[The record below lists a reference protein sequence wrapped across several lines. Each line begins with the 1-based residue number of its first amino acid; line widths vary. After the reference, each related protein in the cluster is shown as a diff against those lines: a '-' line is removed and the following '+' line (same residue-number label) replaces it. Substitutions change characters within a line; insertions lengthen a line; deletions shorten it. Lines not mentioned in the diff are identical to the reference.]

1 MTSQAS
7 SGPVEQITVDLG
19 QRSYDILIG
28 PGLIDSAGAQISSR
42 LTTPRAFIIT
52 DTNVAPLLGGR
63 LAASLESAGIAHET
77 IVLPAGEA
85 TKSFGPFEDLLN
97 ELLQRGVERAT
108 TLVALGGGVIGDI
121 TGFAAA
127 TLLRGINYVQVPTT
141 LLAQVDSSVGGKTAI
156 NAGPG
161 KNLVGSF
168 YQPRLVLADTE
179 TLDTLPKRELLA
191 GYAETVKY
199 GLLGDAEFFA
209 WLEANGAALLS
220 GDHQVRVE
228 AVAKSCRMK
237 AAIVAEDEQERGNRA
252 LLNLGHTFAH
262 ALEAETGFG
271 EKLLHGEAVAI
282 GMVLAFELSA
292 RLNLCSPDDVARVRQ
307 HLQSVGLS
315 VAPPAHPKGQWDIER
330 LITLI
335 GADKKVAQG
344 RPVFVLARAIGDAFI
359 ARDID
364 LGDVEAVLGQA
375 IAA

>member
-1 MTSQAS
+1 MTSNADNRPTEKIS
-7 SGPVEQITVDLG
+7 VDLG
-19 QRSYDILIG
+19 PRSYDILIG
-28 PGLIDSAGAQISSR
+28 PGLVDSAGAEIAAR
-42 LTTPRAFIIT
+42 VTTPRAFIIT
-52 DTNVAPLLGGR
+52 DANVAPLLGDR
-63 LAASLESAGIAHET
+63 LAASLDSAGIDNET

-85 TKSFGPFEDLLN
+85 TKSFGPFENLVNDLLH
-97 ELLQRGVERAT
+97 RGVERAT
-108 TLVALGGGVIGDI
+108 TLVALGGGVVGDI
-121 TGFAAA
+121 TGFAAS

-168 YQPRLVLADTE
+168 YQPRLVLADTA

-191 GYAETVKY
+191 GYAEVAKY

-209 WLEANGAALLS
+209 WLEANGTALLS
-220 GDHQVRVE
+220 GDHQARIH

-237 AAIVAEDEQERGNRA
+237 AAIVAEDEHERGQRA

-292 RLNLCSPDDVARVRQ
+292 RLDLCAADDVARVRA
-307 HLQSVGLS
+307 HLQTVGLS
-315 VAPPAHPKGQWDIER
+315 VAPPPHPKGAWDVQR
-330 LITLI
+330 LISLI

-359 ARDID
+359 ARDVD
-364 LGDVEAVLGQA
+364 LGDVEAMLGQTV
-375 IAA
+375 AA

>member
-1 MTSQAS
+1 MTSNAP
-7 SGPVEQITVDLG
+7 SGPVEQIKVDLG

-28 PGLIDSAGAQISSR
+28 PGLIDSAGAQISTR

-52 DTNVAPLLGGR
+52 DTNVAPLLGDR
-63 LAASLESAGIAHET
+63 LCASLDSAGIDHKT
-77 IVLPAGEA
+77 IVLPAGEP
-85 TKSFGPFEDLLN
+85 TKSFGPFEKLLNDLL
-97 ELLQRGVERAT
+97 QHGVERAT

-121 TGFAAA
+121 TGFAAS

-156 NAGPG
+156 NARHG
-161 KNLVGSF
+161 KNLIGNF
-168 YQPRLVLADTE
+168 YQPRLVLADTK

-209 WLEANGAALLS
+209 WLEANAAALLS
-220 GDHQVRVE
+220 GDHQARIQ

-237 AAIVAEDEQERGNRA
+237 AAIVAEDEQERGSRA

-282 GMVLAFELSA
+282 GMVMAFDLSA
-292 RLNLCSPDDVARVRQ
+292 RLKLCSPDDAARVRR
-307 HLQSVGLS
+307 HLQTVGLS
-315 VAPPAHPKGQWDIER
+315 VAPPDHPKGQWDIGR
-330 LITLI
+330 LMELI

-344 RPVFVLARAIGDAFI
+344 RPVFILARAIGDAFI
-359 ARDID
+359 ARDVD
-364 LGDVEAVLGQA
+364 LGDVEAMLGQA
-375 IAA
+375 ISA

>member
-1 MTSQAS
+1 MNSHDTH
-7 SGPVEQITVDLG
+7 GPVEQITVDLG

-28 PGLIDSAGAQISSR
+28 PGLVDSAGAQISSR
-42 LTTPRAFIIT
+42 LKTPRAFIIT
-52 DTNVAPLLGGR
+52 DSNVAPLLGDR
-63 LAASLESAGIAHET
+63 LAASLERAAIAHDT
-77 IVLPAGEA
+77 IVLPAGEP
-85 TKSFGPFEDLLN
+85 TKSFGPFENLLN

-108 TLVALGGGVIGDI
+108 TLIALGGGVIGDI
-121 TGFAAA
+121 TGFAAS
-127 TLLRGINYVQVPTT
+127 TLLRGINYVQAPTT

-156 NAGPG
+156 NARQG
-161 KNLVGSF
+161 KNLIGNF
-168 YQPRLVLADTE
+168 YQPRLVLADTA

-220 GDHQVRVE
+220 GDHQARIR

-237 AAIVAEDEQERGNRA
+237 AAIVAEDEQERAGRA

-282 GMVLAFELSA
+282 GMVLAFELST
-292 RLNLCSPDDVARVRQ
+292 RLNLCSPDDTARVRR

-315 VAPPAHPKGQWDIER
+315 VALPDHPKGQWDIKR
-330 LITLI
+330 LIALI
-335 GADKKVAQG
+335 GADKKVDQG
-344 RPVFVLARAIGDAFI
+344 RPVFILARAIGDAFI
-359 ARDID
+359 ARDVD
-364 LGDVEAVLGQA
+364 LGDVVAVLEHA
-375 IAA
+375 VAA